1 MRREEFGQM
10 AMAGGAVQQ
19 REGDGGWSA
28 LAGLVAADGASAH
41 SHAMALTRAFTADPR
56 DLADAIHHLCLL
68 HGRHPGVIDHA
79 GLHTVH
85 DGARGWLVDASE
97 GFAVERGLLTRLVV
111 AAGPMPST
119 PNHAA
124 AESAINTQRHA
135 LDMLSQSDRNGCAIG
150 AAFAL
155 ALDWSTIRDVLTEA
169 ARRFGIDMTECALP
183 PAFETAIVAAT
194 VGDQPGTERAMLF
207 GAQQLIAQHRGLW
220 DLLEAR
226 AEARRHS

>member
-1 MRREEFGQM
+1 MT
-10 AMAGGAVQQ
+10 MAGGPVQHRQ
-19 REGDGGWSA
+19 GDGGWSA
-28 LAGLVAADGASAH
+28 LAGLVAADGGTAH
-41 SHAMALTRAFTADPR
+41 AHAMALTRAFTADPR
-56 DLADAIHHLCLL
+56 DLADAVHHLCLL

-79 GLHTVH
+79 SVHTVH
-85 DGARGWLVDASE
+85 DGARGWLIDASE
-97 GFAVERGLLTRLVV
+97 GFAAERALLTRLVV
-111 AAGPMPST
+111 VVGPMPST
-119 PNHAA
+119 PNHAE

-155 ALDWSTIRDVLTEA
+155 ALDWTAIRAVLTEA
-169 ARRFGIDMTECALP
+169 ARRFGIEMTECALP

-194 VGDQPGTERAMLF
+194 VGDQPATERAMLF

>member
-1 MRREEFGQM
+1 
-10 AMAGGAVQQ
+10 MAGGPMQHRQ
-19 REGDGGWSA
+19 GDGGWSA

-41 SHAMALTRAFTADPR
+41 THAAALTRSFTADPR
-56 DLADAIHHLCLL
+56 DLADAVHHLCLL

-85 DGARGWLVDASE
+85 DGARGWLIDAAE
-97 GFAVERGLLTRLVV
+97 GFASERGVLTRLVV

-119 PNHAA
+119 PNHAE
-124 AESAINTQRHA
+124 AESAITTQRHA

-155 ALDWSTIRDVLTEA
+155 ALDWAAIRDVLAEA
-169 ARRFGIDMTECALP
+169 ARRFGVDMPESALP

-194 VGDQPGTERAMLF
+194 VGEAPAIERAMLF

-226 AEARRHS
+226 AEARRLG

>member
-1 MRREEFGQM
+1 MT
-10 AMAGGAVQQ
+10 MAGSPVQHRQ
-19 REGDGGWSA
+19 GDGGWSA
-28 LAGLVAADGASAH
+28 LAGLIAADGASANG
-41 SHAMALTRAFTADPR
+41 HAMALTRSVAADPR

-68 HGRHPGVIDHA
+68 HGRHPGMIDHA

-97 GFAVERGLLTRLVV
+97 GFAAERGLLTRLVV

-124 AESAINTQRHA
+124 AEAAINTQRHA
-135 LDMLSQSDRNGCAIG
+135 LDMLSQSGRNGCAIG

-155 ALDWSTIRDVLTEA
+155 ALDWTSIRNVLAKA
-169 ARRFGIDMTECALP
+169 ALRFGVEMPESTLP

-194 VGDQPGTERAMLF
+194 ISDQPAIERAMLF
-207 GAQQLIAQHRGLW
+207 GAQQLTAQHRGLW